1 MEQSHGYTPMADPTP
16 EPPAV
21 PDYDDAIAAA
31 EELTRKREAETPI
44 ITRDYIQLGGDH
56 AGEPVGDNETVDAR
70 RAARDLA
77 KIREVEAAE
86 TSCSRTP
93 SWRAKWMNCAA
104 SRLSSPS
111 SSPNNKH
118 SRKQSSRHRLGCT
131 AGTLKVR
138 CSQAQ
143 ISLRV
148 PKEVK
153 VVPLV
158 PASPAKPRQP
168 KRCFAFA
175 VPTTLQLSKVAM
187 SRLRQR
193 AEATGM
199 TEAELVTTLIE
210 VIAQDDLYD
219 AVLDTGAKKISA

>member
-1 MEQSHGYTPMADPTP
+1 MIDAEAVNSVLEKKRRRRSILTRDVMAGIPVLVQQGLNA
-16 EPPAV
+16 E
-21 PDYDDAIAAA
+21 AIAA
-31 EELTRKREAETPI
+31 
-44 ITRDYIQLGGDH
+44 
-56 AGEPVGDNETVDAR
+56 
-70 RAARDLA
+70 
-77 KIREVEAAE
+77 
-86 TSCSRTP
+86 
-93 SWRAKWMNCAA
+93 
-104 SRLSSPS
+104 
-111 SSPNNKH
+111 
-118 SRKQSSRHRLGCT
+118 RLGCT
-131 AGTLKVR
+131 VGTLKVR

-158 PASPAKPRQP
+158 PLVPASAPPKPTQS

-175 VPTTLQLSKVAM
+175 VPTTLQLSRVAM

-193 AEATGM
+193 AKATGI

-219 AVLDTGAKKISA
+219 AVLDSEAKKISA